1 MAALIEAIS
10 IKRKMFFEYAAKHRF
25 LVNVRSD
32 DVSASPITIV
42 QNWTVGLK
50 K

>member
-1 MAALIEAIS
+1 M
-10 IKRKMFFEYAAKHRF
+10 
-25 LVNVRSD
+25 N
-32 DVSASPITIV
+32 VSADEGIISPITIV